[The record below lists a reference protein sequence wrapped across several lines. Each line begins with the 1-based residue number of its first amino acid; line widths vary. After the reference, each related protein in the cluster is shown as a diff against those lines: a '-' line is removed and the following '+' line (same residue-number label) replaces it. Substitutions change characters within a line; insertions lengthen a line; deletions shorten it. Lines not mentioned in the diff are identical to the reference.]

1 MQTLLLSSF
10 PPSIW
15 LVIRRAIMEQA
26 VEREDP
32 AQIEKKIESENS
44 SIDNTHHNQV
54 EPAAD
59 RVWCSE
65 EEALARARSH
75 PYDKRLIFITFGE
88 GDPSNPRNYP
98 LWKKWYITC
107 FVSSLNVLTCLCA
120 GGYSS
125 GTDGFI
131 ATYGVSSEVGV
142 VPLSLYILG
151 KGSLSMA
158 S

>member
-1 MQTLLLSSF
+1 
-10 PPSIW
+10 
-15 LVIRRAIMEQA
+15 MEQA
-26 VEREDP
+26 IEREDP
-32 AQIEKKIESENS
+32 AQIEKKIESEDS
-44 SIDNTHHNQV
+44 SINNTQHNQV
-54 EPAAD
+54 ENATD

-88 GDPSNPRNYP
+88 GDLSNPRNYP

-125 GTDGFI
+125 GTDGFV

-151 KGSLSMA
+151 KDCLFMTS
-158 S
+158 